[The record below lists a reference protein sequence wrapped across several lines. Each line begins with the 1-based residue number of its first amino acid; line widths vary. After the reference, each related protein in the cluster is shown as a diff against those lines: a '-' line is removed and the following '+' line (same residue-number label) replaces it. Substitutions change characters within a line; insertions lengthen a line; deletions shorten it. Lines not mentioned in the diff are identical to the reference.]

1 MNNKSM
7 KKERRLLERRARR
20 MEQERTSADM
30 IREE

>member
-7 KKERRLLERRARR
+7 KRERRLLERRSRR
-20 MEQERTSADM
+20 MEQKRTSADM